1 MLRLS
6 EPKII
11 TFIVALVLAIV
22 ALVVGKITTVDTLTT
37 NALWIALAAW
47 LVLALGNVLKGV

>member
-1 MLRLS
+1 MIRLS
-6 EPKII
+6 TPKMI

-22 ALVVGKITTVDTLTT
+22 ALVVGKGVTVDTLTT

>member
-1 MLRLS
+1 MIRLS
-6 EPKII
+6 TPRLI
-11 TFIVALVLAIV
+11 TFGVALVLAIV

-47 LVLALGNVLKGV
+47 LVLALGNVLKGI

>member
-6 EPKII
+6 EPKIV

>member
-1 MLRLS
+1 MIRLS
-6 EPKII
+6 QPRMI
-11 TFIVALVLAIV
+11 TFVVALVLAIV
-22 ALVVGKITTVDTLTT
+22 ALVVGKGVTVDVLTE

>member
-6 EPKII
+6 QPKMI

-22 ALVVGKITTVDTLTT
+22 ALVVGKGVTVDTLTV

-47 LVLALGNVLKGV
+47 LVLALGNVLKGI

>member
-1 MLRLS
+1 M
-6 EPKII
+6 I

-22 ALVVGKITTVDTLTT
+22 ALVVGKGVTVDVLTT